1 MSPWALRSGAK
12 GSLQVEIERAVNQTL
27 VKLEGALDRSSARQ
41 LAAGILR
48 HLQGNDARVRVV
60 VAEGT
65 HVERDHLQILGK
77 MLARQR
83 HRISAAIP
91 SAPATWAY
99 LANWLEVV
107 PTDGAD
113 LA

>member
-1 MSPWALRSGAK
+1 MDQA
-12 GSLQVEIERAVNQTL
+12 
-27 VKLEGALDRSSARQ
+27 SARQ

-48 HLQGNDARVRVV
+48 HIKGNDARVRVV

-65 HVERDHLQILGK
+65 QVEPSHLQILGK
-77 MLARQR
+77 MLASQR

-91 SAPATWAY
+91 SAPETWAR
-99 LANWLEVV
+99 LSDWLEIV